1 MSDLIQGI
9 EDLIE
14 QLVAFEKN
22 VKKLKTASVSR
33 MNQRNEVKALHKTWL
48 PMSGALEQDKIIGH
62 EVIEQANQNW
72 GRFRKLAESASPKT
86 SYKAVLKALIE
97 HLEISIL
104 HPLIKRSG
112 FKTVGTAIRVL
123 LSGVTDATLT
133 KYLEEAIICTEQNC
147 VRAAVVLAWCAVASK
162 IQDKLASLG
171 LPRLESEFERMRLD
185 NGLLF
190 RSFTRVYKFSSTPDI
205 QEVPDAYLVLLCRFL
220 GWLDDGQYKQLKG
233 CIDLRNACGHPGGY
247 QPDPVKLQSY
257 FSDLVQL
264 VFSNSNF
271 V

>member
-14 QLVAFEKN
+14 QLVGFDKS
-22 VKKLKTASVSR
+22 VSKLKTASVSR
-33 MNQRNEVKALHKTWL
+33 MNQRNEVKTLHKAWL
-48 PMSGALEQDKIIGH
+48 PISGTLEQDKIISH

-72 GRFRKLAESASPKT
+72 GRFRKLAEAASPKT
-86 SYKAVLKALIE
+86 SYKTVLKALIG
-97 HLEISIL
+97 HLEGSIL

-171 LPRLESEFERMRLD
+171 LRQVSKRPTTLTRAR
-185 NGLLF
+185 
-190 RSFTRVYKFSSTPDI
+190 FTRTGLPKTTFPMNTSTKSS
-205 QEVPDAYLVLLCRFL
+205 
-220 GWLDDGQYKQLKG
+220 G
-233 CIDLRNACGHPGGY
+233 
-247 QPDPVKLQSY
+247 
-257 FSDLVQL
+257 
-264 VFSNSNF
+264 
-271 V
+271 